1 MKKLMT
7 YHPLK
12 LKTLICLNKSAVDR
26 KFSHV
31 RTKTCPTMR
40 KACATIATTLLADLE
55 MQKIV
60 NTKKKRIMQ
69 KVYVSIAISI
79 IIVKQERWS
88 KVDYLFNQ

>member
-1 MKKLMT
+1 
-7 YHPLK
+7 
-12 LKTLICLNKSAVDR
+12 
-26 KFSHV
+26 
-31 RTKTCPTMR
+31 MR

-88 KVDYLFNQ
+88 KVDYLFNQRKRNKSLAQK